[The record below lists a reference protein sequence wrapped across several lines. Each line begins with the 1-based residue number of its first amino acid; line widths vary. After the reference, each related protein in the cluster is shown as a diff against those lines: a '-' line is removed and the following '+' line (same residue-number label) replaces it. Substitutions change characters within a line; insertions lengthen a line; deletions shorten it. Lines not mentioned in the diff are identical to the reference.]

1 MVGKSDV
8 SQHPRRVKGTETG
21 RAAFKTRRAEKAVDE
36 THRLHGISGFDA
48 REDTFPSNTH
58 AAPPRRGAQGPSG
71 TRGMSDRITHECGVA
86 LVRLLKPLAY
96 YQEKYGSPLWGFT
109 KLFLLMEKQ
118 HNRGQDGAGVA
129 SVKLDVPAGEA
140 FMFRERSVKSNP
152 LDRIFKSL
160 LAQYNEKV
168 DTGVIHPEFPDTV
181 KRAFDFGGE
190 LLMGHLRYGTSGGYS
205 LSSCHPFFRRS
216 PWPTRNLALCG
227 NFNLTNTA
235 ELNAS
240 LTAMGQHPIHATDTQ
255 AILEKIGFFL
265 DEEHEDIYRFLRKRD
280 LAGAELSRRISD
292 DLDVTRILTRA
303 SQNWDGGYTLCGLI
317 GNGDAFVA
325 RDPSGI
331 RPCFWFQNDEVAAV
345 ASERAPLMTVFDL
358 AAEQVREVKPG
369 HVVVLKRAGT
379 ITENQF
385 TAPLPRSSCSFER
398 IYFSRG
404 NDLDIYRERQA
415 LGGQLAGQVIKAI
428 DHDWA
433 NTVFGFIPN
442 TAEVAYY
449 GLMSAL
455 RCRRRDE
462 VKAAILQ
469 ACANGTLDEALLDE
483 LILRNWPRG
492 EKVVSKDIKLRTFIG
507 QEGLRNQLASHIYD
521 ITYGSVNP
529 GDNLVCVD
537 DSIVRGTTLR
547 KSILRI
553 LARLQPRKIVILS
566 TAPQIRYPDCYGIDM
581 SELGKFI
588 AFEAA
593 VELLKARGQGD
604 LLQEV
609 YTLCREEVKR
619 AGTVNHVRKIYEPF
633 TPEEISAKIVER
645 VRPKSIDWQGEIEI
659 IFQTIENLHAAVPNH
674 TGDWYFTGRYPTPGG
689 YRVVNQAY
697 LNYFEKAEGRS
708 Y

>member
-1 MVGKSDV
+1 MNENESR
-8 SQHPRRVKGTETG
+8 PENEFEERR
-21 RAAFKTRRAEKAVDE
+21 
-36 THRLHGISGFDA
+36 DA
-48 REDTFPSNTH
+48 LL
-58 AAPPRRGAQGPSG
+58 
-71 TRGMSDRITHECGVA
+71 THECGIA
-86 LVRLLKPLAY
+86 LVRLLKPLSY
-96 YQEKYGSPLWGFT
+96 YQEKYGTPLWGFT

-129 SVKLDVPAGEA
+129 CVKLDVPAGDP
-140 FMFRERSVKSNP
+140 FMFRERNVKSNP
-152 LDRIFKSL
+152 LDKIFKTL
-160 LAQYNEKV
+160 LEQYNGKV
-168 DTGVIHPEFPDTV
+168 GAGTIHPEFADTV
-181 KRAFDFGGE
+181 KRHFDFGGE
-190 LLMGHLRYGTSGGYS
+190 LLMGHLRYGTSGGYN

-227 NFNLTNTA
+227 NFNLTNTT
-235 ELNAS
+235 ELNES
-240 LTAMGQHPIHATDTQ
+240 LTAMGQHPIYATDTQ

-280 LAGAELSRRISD
+280 LTGEPLSRSISE
-292 DLDVTRILTRA
+292 DLDVTRVITRA
-303 SQNWDGGYTLCGLI
+303 SQKWDGGYTLCGMI
-317 GNGDAFVA
+317 GNGDSFVA

-331 RPCFWFQNDEVAAV
+331 RPCFWFQNEEVVAF

-358 AAEQVREVKPG
+358 AVEDVKEVKPG
-369 HVVVLKRAGT
+369 HVVVIKRRGT

-385 TAPLPRSSCSFER
+385 TAPLPRTSCSFER

-404 NDLDIYRERQA
+404 NDIDIYRERQA
-415 LGGQLAGQVIKAI
+415 LGGGLADQVIKSI
-428 DHDWA
+428 GHDWA
-433 NTVFGFIPN
+433 NTVFSFIPN

-455 RCRRRDE
+455 RTRRRDE
-462 VKAAILQ
+462 VKAAILK
-469 ACANGTLDEALLDE
+469 ASAAGKLNEALLDD

-492 EKVVSKDIKLRTFIG
+492 EKVVSKDIKIRTFIG
-507 QEGLRNQLASHIYD
+507 QESMRNQLASHVYD
-521 ITYGSVNP
+521 ITYGSVKP

-553 LARLQPRKIVILS
+553 LARLNPRKIVIVS

-593 VELLKARGQGD
+593 VELLRERGKGE

-609 YTLCREEVKR
+609 YQLCREEVAR
-619 AGTVNHVRKIYEPF
+619 GGTTNQVRKIYEPF

-645 VRPKSIDWQGEIEI
+645 VRPKGIEWKGEIEI
-659 IFQTIENLHAAVPNH
+659 IFQTIENLHAAVPH
-674 TGDWYFTGRYPTPGG
+674 HSGDWYFTGKYPTPGG

-697 LNYFEKAEGRS
+697 LNYFEKSDGRS